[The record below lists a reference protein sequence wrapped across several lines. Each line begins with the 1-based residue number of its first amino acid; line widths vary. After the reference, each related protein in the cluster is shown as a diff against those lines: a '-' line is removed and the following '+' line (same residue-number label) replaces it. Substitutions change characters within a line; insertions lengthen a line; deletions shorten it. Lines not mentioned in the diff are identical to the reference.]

1 MNLKAFHPI
10 QGSHM
15 FYAAYIGAWLLAAVM
30 AFLLAFA
37 APSESRVMGHLP
49 ALLSHNLK
57 DQPVALPQGLPSD
70 RTLALITFK
79 RGQRPQV
86 EGWVNWVKNLNQAAP
101 DAVNW
106 MRVSVVND
114 PGTDGARGE
123 VWSRLLEKYPSDAE
137 RANFVPV
144 FTNHASFVRASGF
157 SGTDQVM
164 AVVLNRQGDVLAR
177 AEGPFDA
184 DKAQSLLE
192 TLQSTAF

>member
-1 MNLKAFHPI
+1 MDFKAP
-10 QGSHM
+10 SM
-15 FYAAYIGAWLLAAVM
+15 SYVAYIGAWLLAATV

-37 APSESRVMGHLP
+37 TPTESRVMGQLP
-49 ALLSHNLK
+49 TFVSHNLK
-57 DQPVALPQGLPSD
+57 QQPVALPQGLPSD

-86 EGWVNWVKNLNQAAP
+86 DGWVNWVKNLNLAAP
-101 DAVNW
+101 DAINW
-106 MRVSVVND
+106 MRVTVVND
-114 PGTDGARGE
+114 PGTEGARGE
-123 VWSRLLEKYPSDAE
+123 VWSRLLEKYPGDAE

-144 FTNHASFVRASGF
+144 FTDHASFVRASGF
-157 SGTDQVM
+157 SGTDQAM

>member
-1 MNLKAFHPI
+1 MDFKA
-10 QGSHM
+10 SYM
-15 FYAAYIGAWLLAAVM
+15 SYAAYIGAWLLAAAV

-37 APSESRVMGHLP
+37 TPSESRVMGHLP
-49 ALLSHNLK
+49 TFLSHNLK
-57 DQPVALPQGLPSD
+57 QQPVALPQGLPSD

-86 EGWVNWVKNLNQAAP
+86 DGWVNWVKNLNLAAP

-106 MRVSVVND
+106 MRMTVVND

-123 VWSRLLEKYPSDAE
+123 VWNRLLEKYPGDAE

-144 FTNHASFVRASGF
+144 FTDHASFVRASGF

-192 TLQSTAF
+192 TLKSTAF

>member
-1 MNLKAFHPI
+1 MDFKA
-10 QGSHM
+10 SHM
-15 FYAAYIGAWLLAAVM
+15 SYAAYIGAWLLAAAA

-49 ALLSHNLK
+49 TFVSHNLK
-57 DQPVALPQGLPSD
+57 NQPMALPRDLPSD

-79 RGQRPQV
+79 RGQRQQV
-86 EGWVNWVKNLNQAAP
+86 DGWVNWVKNLNRAGP

-106 MRVSVVND
+106 LRVTVVND

-123 VWSRLLEKYPSDAE
+123 VWTRLLEKYPGDAE

-144 FTNHASFVRASGF
+144 FTDHASFVRASGV

-184 DKAQSLLE
+184 NKAQSLLE
-192 TLQSTAF
+192 TLKSTAF